1 MNSDSIWSNIFNNR
15 RGESKA
21 ATAIRNVHIFEQLSK
36 KELAA
41 VEKLVHTR
49 KYDTDET
56 IFNEKDPGGGMYIV
70 MEGNVSIVKNHGGT
84 HEKNLV
90 TLEHGDF
97 FGEIALLDESP
108 RTATAI
114 SLGDS
119 KILGFYRTD
128 LYELVERRPKL
139 AIKIIV
145 NLARVVSERLRHSNS
160 QAQELRE
167 KLASYDAKQ
176 SKDDSSE

>member
-1 MNSDSIWSNIFNNR
+1 M
-15 RGESKA
+15 
-21 ATAIRNVHIFEQLSK
+21 
-36 KELAA
+36 
-41 VEKLVHTR
+41 
-49 KYDTDET
+49 
-56 IFNEKDPGGGMYIV
+56 
-70 MEGNVSIVKNHGGT
+70 
-84 HEKNLV
+84 

>member
-1 MNSDSIWSNIFNNR
+1 MSSDSIWSNIFNSR

-21 ATAIRNVHIFEQLSK
+21 SIAIRSVPIFGQLSN
-36 KELAA
+36 KEIAA

-49 KYDTDET
+49 TYEANES
-56 IFNEKDPGGGMYIV
+56 IFSEKDPGGGMYIV
-70 MEGNVSIVKNHGGT
+70 MEGSVTILKNQGGT
-84 HEKNLV
+84 HEKTLA

-108 RTATAI
+108 RTATAV
-114 SLGDS
+114 SVEDS

-145 NLARVVSERLRHSNS
+145 NLARVVSERLRHSNTQS
-160 QAQELRE
+160 HELRE
-167 KLASYDAKQ
+167 QLASYESEQ
-176 SKDDSSE
+176 SKDESSS

>member
-1 MNSDSIWSNIFNNR
+1 MSSDSIWSNIFNSR
-15 RGESKA
+15 RGESK
-21 ATAIRNVHIFEQLSK
+21 TAIAIRSVPIFEQLSK

-49 KYDTDET
+49 TYDTNET
-56 IFNEKDPGGGMYIV
+56 IFSEKDPGGGMYIV
-70 MEGNVSIVKNHGGT
+70 MEGIVSIVKNQGGT
-84 HEKNLV
+84 HEKKLV
-90 TLEHGDF
+90 TLENGDF

-108 RTATAI
+108 RTATAVSI
-114 SLGDS
+114 GDS

-160 QAQELRE
+160 QAQKMRE
-167 KLASYDAKQ
+167 QLASYEAKQ
-176 SKDDSSE
+176 SKDESSA

>member
-1 MNSDSIWSNIFNNR
+1 MSSDSIWSNIYNKR
-15 RGESKA
+15 KSESEA
-21 ATAIRNVHIFEQLSK
+21 AIAIRNVPIFEQLSK

-49 KYDTDET
+49 TYETDET
-56 IFNEKDPGGGMYIV
+56 IFSEKDPGGGMYIV
-70 MEGNVSIVKNHGGT
+70 LDGDVSIVKNYGGT
-84 HEKNLV
+84 HEQKLAS
-90 TLEHGDF
+90 LGHGDF

-108 RTATAI
+108 RTATAV
-114 SLGDS
+114 SVGDT

-167 KLASYDAKQ
+167 QLAGQEAKQ
-176 SKDDSSE
+176 SQDESSV

>member
-1 MNSDSIWSNIFNNR
+1 MSSDSIWSNIFNKR
-15 RGESKA
+15 KGESEA
-21 ATAIRNVHIFEQLSK
+21 AIVIRNVPIFEQLSK

-49 KYDTDET
+49 TYESDES
-56 IFNEKDPGGGMYIV
+56 IFSEKDPGGGMYIV
-70 MEGNVSIVKNHGGT
+70 IDGNVSIVKNHGGT
-84 HEKNLV
+84 HEKKLAS
-90 TLEHGDF
+90 LEDGDF

-108 RTATAI
+108 RTATAV
-114 SLGDS
+114 SVGDS

-160 QAQELRE
+160 QSHELRE
-167 KLASYDAKQ
+167 QLAGNSAIQ
-176 SKDDSSE
+176 SREDSSA

>member
-1 MNSDSIWSNIFNNR
+1 MSSDSIWSNIFNNR
-15 RGESKA
+15 NRESKT
-21 ATAIRNVHIFEQLSK
+21 ATAIRSVPIFEQLSK

-49 KYDTDET
+49 TYDTNET
-56 IFNEKDPGGGMYIV
+56 IFSEKDPGGGMYIV
-70 MEGNVSIVKNHGGT
+70 MEGNVSIIKNYGGT
-84 HEKNLV
+84 LEKKLV

-108 RTATAI
+108 RTATAV

-160 QAQELRE
+160 QAQDLRE
-167 KLASYDAKQ
+167 KLAILDTK
-176 SKDDSSE
+176 KDKGESSA

>member
-1 MNSDSIWSNIFNNR
+1 M
-15 RGESKA
+15 A
-21 ATAIRNVHIFEQLSK
+21 ASAIRNVPIFEQLSK
-36 KELAA
+36 KEIAA

-49 KYDTDET
+49 TYETNET
-56 IFNEKDPGGGMYIV
+56 IFSEKDPGGGMYIV
-70 MEGNVSIVKNHGGT
+70 MEGNVSIVKNQGGS
-84 HEKNLV
+84 HEQKLA

-108 RTATAI
+108 RTATAV
-114 SLGDS
+114 SVGDS

-139 AIKIIV
+139 AVKIIV

-160 QAQELRE
+160 QSHKLRE
-167 KLASYDAKQ
+167 QIANYESKQ
-176 SKDDSSE
+176 NNDESSE